1 VHLIRNTLHGAIT
14 YANLAGDLDDAHTG
28 PQTILDA
35 LFDGCA
41 DPRPSERLARLDSP
55 LEAGLDTLTDHAT
68 LELRE
73 RAGDLKHELAHWRR
87 GVD

>member
-1 VHLIRNTLHGAIT
+1 MMPIPARKRSWMRFSRAALIRW
-14 YANLAGDLDDAHTG
+14 
-28 PQTILDA
+28 
-35 LFDGCA
+35 
-41 DPRPSERLARLDSP
+41 PSERLARLDSP
-55 LEAGLDTLTDHAT
+55 LEAGVDTLTDHAT